1 MPIERRP
8 SHTPLRRAAQHIYFV
23 GRRLFDAVEVY
34 AVTAT
39 DVQRLRS
46 RRRYGERVLDWHGS
60 RRAGMELSHILLSGV
75 AELRSSRDLDERFA
89 LYVLAHLPDEGFVL
103 DSGDVL
109 RWLRLASEPQD
120 FAPADP
126 ARRSVRGRVRTFF
139 RSTAVPDADA

>member
-8 SHTPLRRAAQHIYFV
+8 SHTPPRRAAQHTYFV

-46 RRRYGERVLDWHGS
+46 RRRYGERVLD
-60 RRAGMELSHILLSGV
+60 SHVLLSGV

-103 DSGDVL
+103 DSGDVF

-126 ARRSVRGRVRTFF
+126 ARRSLRGRVRTLF
-139 RSTAVPDADA
+139 RSTAVPDARA